1 MLFINENTNIPLYL
15 QLYKQFRDKILNG
28 ELKSGDKMPSVR
40 ELSGQL
46 NISRNTVDLAYQQ
59 LHSEGFIV
67 SRPRIGFFIENLD
80 FSPLKVNK
88 KNENNKIKPF
98 DYSNFNSQYDF
109 KYGKLD
115 TDTITIK
122 QWQRLMNKSI
132 RIYND
137 KMTFYGEPFGEIE
150 LREEILKYLKNY
162 RGVNC
167 QKEQIFIGAGV
178 HHCLGMICQLIKKH
192 TNVVAMEDP
201 GYDITHSVMSNNG
214 FKVESIPLDDNG
226 INIKKLSSTKA
237 NAVYVTPSHQYPLGI
252 IMPISRRLELIEW
265 ANKNDGIIIEDDYSC
280 HLRYNIKPIQSLQS
294 ISENR
299 VIYIGSFSKFL
310 FPTLRVAYMVI
321 PKNILSEFNAL
332 FEGYPSTVPFL
343 IQKTLELFMK
353 EGHWESYLRKNHK
366 KQKEKH
372 DILVR
377 SLNKKF
383 GNKISIFG
391 MNAGL
396 HLLIQVNANV
406 SEKELICKAYE
417 KGVKVYPTEKFWK
430 NPRNKHFSSVVL
442 GFGGIDVNNIEKAV
456 DLLGEAWSDIISCI

>member
-1 MLFINENTNIPLYL
+1 
-15 QLYKQFRDKILNG
+15 
-28 ELKSGDKMPSVR
+28 MPSVR
-40 ELSGQL
+40 ELRDQL
-46 NISRNTVDLAYQQ
+46 NVSRNTVDLAYHQ
-59 LHSEGFIV
+59 LNSEGFIV

-80 FSPLKVNK
+80 FSPLEVNK

-109 KYGKLD
+109 KYGKLN
-115 TDTITIK
+115 TDPITIK

-137 KMTFYGEPFGEIE
+137 KMTFYGETFGEIE
-150 LREEILKYLKNY
+150 LREEILKYLNNY

-178 HHCLGMICQLIKKH
+178 HYCLGMICQLIKKH

-201 GYDITHSVMSNNG
+201 GYNITHSVMINNG

-226 INIKKLSSTKA
+226 INIEKLSKTKA

-294 ISENR
+294 IAENR

-372 DILVR
+372 DILVK

-396 HLLIQVNANV
+396 HLLIQVDADV

-442 GFGGIDVNNIEKAV
+442 GFGGIDVNNIEMAV
-456 DLLGEAWSDIISCI
+456 DLLGEAWGEIIS